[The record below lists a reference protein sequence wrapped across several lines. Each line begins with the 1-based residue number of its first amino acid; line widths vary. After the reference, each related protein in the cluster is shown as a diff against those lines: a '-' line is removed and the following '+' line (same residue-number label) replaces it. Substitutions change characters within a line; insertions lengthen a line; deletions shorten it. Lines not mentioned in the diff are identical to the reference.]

1 MSDSITKWHEMQ
13 ESKDDRIIQ
22 NPYFKNASTTSP
34 IVGDPIVTMVK
45 EKFDLRSKV
54 GIDKYNTTLF
64 DSPDGFY
71 KFLSHLQEELM
82 DATLYIEKLRHL
94 NK

>member
-1 MSDSITKWHEMQ
+1 MSDSVKKWHEMQ

-71 KFLSHLQEELM
+71 KFLNHLEEELM

>member
-1 MSDSITKWHEMQ
+1 MSDSVKKWKEMQ
-13 ESKDDRIIQ
+13 EDFDRSIQ

-71 KFLSHLQEELM
+71 KFLNHLQEELM

>member
-1 MSDSITKWHEMQ
+1 MSDSVKKWHEMQ

-45 EKFDLRSKV
+45 EKFDLRSKI
-54 GIDKYNTTLF
+54 GINKYNTTLF

-71 KFLSHLQEELM
+71 KFLNHLQEELM
-82 DATLYIEKLRHL
+82 DATLYIEKIRHL

>member
-1 MSDSITKWHEMQ
+1 MSDSVKKWKEMQ
-13 ESKDDRIIQ
+13 EDFDRSIQ

-45 EKFDLRSKV
+45 EKFDLRSKI
-54 GIDKYNTTLF
+54 GINKYNTTLF

-71 KFLSHLQEELM
+71 KFLNHLQEELM
-82 DATLYIEKLRHL
+82 DATLYIEKIRHL

>member
-1 MSDSITKWHEMQ
+1 MSDSVKKWHEMQ
-13 ESKDDRIIQ
+13 EDFDRSIQ

-45 EKFDLRSKV
+45 EKYDVRSKI
-54 GIDKYNTTLF
+54 GIEKYGTTLF
-64 DSPDGFY
+64 DSPDGFD
-71 KFLSHLQEELM
+71 KFLDHLQEELM